1 MTLSMELDDEVAVVG
16 GAFSGRLIRE
26 HDGTEKG
33 LRARAVRLSLKFSTE
48 GRGDTHQKTLHTF
61 EFPLG
66 DDGRLDESFVFE
78 VPADAPISYDGSLI
92 RVVWEIEARIDLK
105 LARDPKTERTV
116 LVVPEGGAGLYVA
129 PHPLSVYTADAR
141 E

>member
-16 GAFSGRLIRE
+16 GIFSGKLIRE
-26 HDGTEKG
+26 PDGMEKG
-33 LRARAVRLSLKFSTE
+33 PMARAVRLSLKFFTE
-48 GRGDTHQKTLHTF
+48 GRGDKDQKTLHTI

-66 DDGRLDESFVFE
+66 DDGRLDAPFSFD
-78 VPADAPISYDGSLI
+78 VPSDGPISYDGSLI

-116 LVVPEGGAGLYVA
+116 LVVPEGGGGLYQT
-129 PHPLSVYTADAR
+129 PHPLSTYTGEAL